1 MVCRHVVRS
10 MLALPLYILLFLVS
24 LPTVAQSVSP
34 SFGAPF
40 DFPLYLSGNFGELR
54 SNHFHGG
61 LDFKTQGVVG
71 KPLLAI
77 ADGYISKVTVT
88 PG

>member
-1 MVCRHVVRS
+1 MNCSRLV
-10 MLALPLYILLFLVS
+10 MVS
-24 LPTVAQSVSP
+24 LLGLLLGWMPLRGQEVR
-34 SFGAPF
+34 FGAPF

-54 SNHFHGG
+54 SNHFRGG

-77 ADGYISKVTVT
+77 ADGYIS
-88 PG
+88 